1 MDAWPLTPTRAK
13 APPLPTA
20 AAVRRAV
27 SYVAAAALC
36 LALAPWLR
44 SLRWNG
50 NAYLH
55 TLHETVAAM
64 LALGVAILA
73 LVRFYS
79 RRSNTSLLLG
89 SIFAGTALLDAY
101 HAVATAPFPGRF
113 EDPDLSAVS
122 PWSWFA
128 SRLFLGLF
136 LWLSAPG
143 VGPEETPERPLDQRA
158 VYVVVATV
166 ALACLGFFI
175 FTPLP
180 SAYFPEGMFQRPA
193 ELIPAAFF
201 LLAVARY
208 LWRGSWRESAL
219 GHWVTLSLVLG
230 LMIQVAFMPF
240 AARPFDAPTE
250 AGHIAKSL
258 SYLCVLVGVLANVYA
273 LFRRA
278 DESAAEL
285 ARINAALKAEM
296 DERTHAEQERNR
308 FFDMSR
314 DMLCIAGF
322 DGYFKQ
328 INDTWERVLGF
339 TVEELKARPF
349 AEFVHPDDREST
361 AVEARRLILGGGTLD
376 FENRYQSKDGTWR
389 WLSWR
394 ASVHNE
400 RELFYAVARDI
411 QDRKRVE
418 EMKNDF
424 VSVVS
429 HELRTPLTSI
439 RGSLGLIAGGVAGEL
454 PEKARQ
460 LVEIA
465 AKNCERLVRLVND
478 MLDVEK
484 IESGTMGFRFAALEL
499 MPLVEQAVDV
509 NRAYAEELGVELRI
523 EEPVEG
529 ARVWAD
535 ADRVL
540 QVMTNLLSNAAK
552 FSPRDGTVEIAVR
565 RGEAGRV
572 RISVKDH
579 GKGISPE
586 FQPLVFERFA
596 QADSSSTRQ
605 KGGTGLGLSISKAIV
620 ERHGGRIGFASE
632 PGETTFTFEL
642 PELAKSWPEKPGS
655 GEMASA
661 PRWS

>member
-1 MDAWPLTPTRAK
+1 VDGWPLTPSRAQ
-13 APPLPTA
+13 APPLPAAAAARRAASYIA
-20 AAVRRAV
+20 AAV
-27 SYVAAAALC
+27 LC
-36 LALAPWLR
+36 LALALWLR
-44 SLRWNG
+44 GVHWVG

-55 TLHETVAAM
+55 TLQETVAAM
-64 LALGVAILA
+64 LALGVASLA
-73 LVRFYS
+73 LVRYYS

-89 SIFAGTALLDAY
+89 AAFVGVAVLDGY
-101 HAVATAPFPGRF
+101 HAIVTAPFPGRF
-113 EDPDLSAVS
+113 EVPDLSAAS
-122 PWSWFA
+122 PWSWLA
-128 SRLFLGLF
+128 SRLFLGFF

-143 VGPEETPERPLDQRA
+143 AEPEQPERPLNERA
-158 VYVVVATV
+158 VYALVAAV
-166 ALACLGFFI
+166 ALACLAFVSFA
-175 FTPLP
+175 PLP
-180 SAYFPEGMFQRPA
+180 SAYFPDGVFQRPA
-193 ELIPAAFF
+193 ELVPAVFF
-201 LLAVARY
+201 LLAIARY
-208 LWRGSWRESAL
+208 LWRGSWRQGEL
-219 GHWVTLSLVLG
+219 GHWVTLSLVFG
-230 LMIQVAFMPF
+230 LMVQVAFMPF
-240 AARPFDAPTE
+240 AAQPFDAATE

-258 SYLCVLVGVLANVYA
+258 SYLCVLVGVLANVYE

-328 INDTWERVLGF
+328 INATWERVLGY
-339 TVEELKARPF
+339 TAEELKARPF
-349 AEFVHPDDREST
+349 VEFVHPDDRGATST
-361 AVEARRLILGGGTLD
+361 EAQQLSSGGGTLD
-376 FENRYQSKDGTWR
+376 FENRYLAKDGTWR

-394 ASVHNE
+394 SSVNQE
-400 RELFYAVARDI
+400 RELIYAVARDI

-418 EMKNDF
+418 QMKNDF

-523 EEPVEG
+523 VAPVEG
-529 ARVWAD
+529 ARIWAD
-535 ADRVL
+535 ADRIL

-552 FSPRDGTVEIAVR
+552 FSPRDGMVEIAVR
-565 RGEAGRV
+565 RGEAGRLL
-572 RISVKDH
+572 ISVTDH

-586 FQPLVFERFA
+586 FQPRVFERFA

-620 ERHGGRIGFASE
+620 ERHGGRIGFESE
-632 PGETTFTFEL
+632 PGTTTFTFEL
-642 PELAKSWPEKPGS
+642 PELAKSWPEKADS